1 MMLRKRIMLKKSL
14 SLFAIAVSA
23 SVPFIPAAAQAQ
35 QATYYS
41 SAYEGS
47 PTASGEPYSGSG
59 YTAAHPSYRLGT
71 VVQVTNLNNGRSV
84 TVRIND
90 RCNCD
95 IDLSRAA
102 AAQIGLLSSG
112 VAPVQFT
119 PLR

>member
-1 MMLRKRIMLKKSL
+1 MLKKSL

-23 SVPFIPAAAQAQ
+23 AVPFIPVSALAGGGM
-35 QATYYS
+35 ATYYS

-102 AAQIGLLSSG
+102 AAQIGLLNSG
-112 VAPVQFT
+112 VAPVQVT